1 MLSERQVVDE
11 FMFAV
16 EDLVEQA
23 KRLVKEGNAKK
34 LAVRHKDKTLIE
46 IPLTAGVVG
55 AVVSPYLAALGV
67 FSALLTNCTITI
79 EDAK

>member
-55 AVVSPYLAALGV
+55 AVVSPYLAALGF

-79 EDAK
+79 EDAE